1 MRNNKNKLIVL
12 IILLIFISMFLLTI
26 IDYYNYSNIIDQDT
40 KNITRLVSTNIYAD
54 IQVEL
59 TKPIYVS
66 LTMAND
72 EFLRDWITVG
82 KEQDKQGI
90 KNYLREIKNKYNYDS
105 AFFVSDVTNNYYHN
119 NGILKQIDTSDD
131 HDVWYYDFLDSGLE
145 YVLDIDTDQ
154 ASMDELTIFINCLIK
169 EKGNVLGVTGVGL
182 KTERIRKALQEYN
195 DLLDLD
201 AYLINPQGIVQVH
214 SDEDSIMN
222 INIFEESYLNSKKNE
237 ILSEKDELQI
247 FELNDKNRNEYLI
260 TYYIEELDW
269 YLIVEKDTKIL
280 RDALYKQILSKLL
293 IFIAA
298 FLLISFISVKFI
310 NHYQNKTIKIASTD
324 VLTKVYNRMAFDNYL
339 KEAIEEHKKNHMPF
353 TLLLVDIN
361 NFKYFNDTYGHLI
374 GDRILQRIP
383 EYLKRFIRKDDI
395 LARWGGD
402 EFTIILKCDIK
413 EAHKIIDRINELSI
427 DIKDIVDDEVTI
439 SIGKT
444 EFKPDD
450 NVDSIIN
457 RADHLLYK
465 QKKDNQAKK

>member
-26 IDYYNYSNIIDQDT
+26 IDYINYNKIISQDI

-82 KEQDKQGI
+82 KEQDKQVI
-90 KNYLREIKNKYNYDS
+90 QNYLREIRNKYKYDS
-105 AFFVSDVTNNYYHN
+105 AFFVSDITNIYYHS
-119 NGILKQIDTSDD
+119 NGILKQISTCDD
-131 HDVWYYDFLDSGLE
+131 HDVWYYNFLNTGLE

-169 EKGNVLGVTGVGL
+169 DNGKVLGVTGVGL

-195 DLLDLD
+195 NLLDLD

-214 SDEDSIMN
+214 SDKNAIMN
-222 INIFEESYLNSKKNE
+222 MNIFEDLYLYSKKHE

-247 FELNDKNRNEYLI
+247 FEPNEKNRNEYLI

-269 YLIVEKDTKIL
+269 YLIVQKDTKIL
-280 RDALYKQILSKLL
+280 RDKLNKQIFSKLL

-298 FLLISFISVKFI
+298 FLLVSFISVKFI
-310 NHYQNKTIKIASTD
+310 NHYQNKTIKIASID

-339 KEAIEEHKKNHMPF
+339 KEALEEYKETHRPF
-353 TLLLVDIN
+353 TLLLIDIN
-361 NFKYFNDTYGHLI
+361 NFKYFNDTYGHMI
-374 GDRILQRIP
+374 GDKILQRIP
-383 EYLKRFIRKDDI
+383 EYLQRFIRKDDI

-402 EFTIILKCDIK
+402 EFTVILRCDIK
-413 EAHKIIDRINELSI
+413 ESEKIIERIKQVPISI
-427 DIKDIVDDEVTI
+427 EDIIEDSVTI
-439 SIGKT
+439 SIGRT
-444 EFKPDD
+444 EPKPCD
-450 NVDSIIN
+450 NIDSIIN
-457 RADHLLYK
+457 RADYHLYK
-465 QKKDNQAKK
+465 QKKDNKE

>member
-12 IILLIFISMFLLTI
+12 IILFIFISMFLLTI
-26 IDYYNYSNIIDQDT
+26 IDYINYSKIIQQDI

-82 KEQDKQGI
+82 KEQDKQDI
-90 KNYLREIKNKYNYDS
+90 QNYLREIRNKYNYDS
-105 AFFVSDVTNNYYHN
+105 TFFISNITNNYYHN
-119 NGILKQIDTSDD
+119 NGILKQISTCDH
-131 HDVWYYDFLDSGLE
+131 HDVWYYNFLNSGLE

-154 ASMDELTIFINCLIK
+154 ASMDELTIFINCSIK
-169 EKGNVLGVTGVGL
+169 EKGEVLGVTGVGL

-214 SDEDSIMN
+214 SDKNSIMN
-222 INIFEESYLNSKKNE
+222 MNIFEDSYFNSKKHQ
-237 ILSEKDELQI
+237 ILSKKDELQI
-247 FELNDKNRNEYLI
+247 FEPNEKNRNEYLI

-269 YLIVEKDTKIL
+269 YLIVQKDTKIL
-280 RDALYKQILSKLL
+280 RDELYKQIFSKLL

-310 NHYQNKTIKIASTD
+310 NHYQNKTIKIASID

-339 KEAIEEHKKNHMPF
+339 KESLEEYKENHKPF
-353 TLLLVDIN
+353 TLLLIDIN
-361 NFKYFNDTYGHLI
+361 NFKYFNDTYGHMV
-374 GDRILQRIP
+374 GDKILQRIP
-383 EYLKRFIRKDDI
+383 EFLQRFIRKDDI

-402 EFTIILKCDIK
+402 EFTVILRCDIR
-413 EAHKIIDRINELSI
+413 ESEKIIERINQESI
-427 DIKDIVDDEVTI
+427 DIEDIIDDSVTI

-444 EFKPDD
+444 EFKPCD
-450 NVDSIIN
+450 NIDSIIS

-465 QKKDNQAKK
+465 QKKDNQEK